1 VLWKVVTIFLLP
13 VVLGIAVGMLWPG
26 STPALLKRLRPI
38 ATIGQ
43 LTLLVLALLASGP
56 AIVGLGLPAIGMV
69 VVVVGSSIVVGHL
82 LGGPTESSRP
92 ILASTLAFALA
103 GAGTR
108 AGRRQPVGDGGHAR
122 GSDDRPRR

>member
-1 VLWKVVTIFLLP
+1 MLWKVVTIFLRP

-26 STPALLKRLRPI
+26 RTPALLKRLRPI
-38 ATIGQ
+38 AAIGQ

-69 VVVVGSSIVVGHL
+69 VVVGSSIVVGHL
-82 LGGPTESSRP
+82 LGGPAESSRP

-103 GAGTR
+103 GAGTP